1 MYVITSVWE
10 RERVKKSSWDFTH
23 FSGVCVSLSFSLW
36 LRTFLKICLCML
48 IWISV
53 YTHLYTSV
61 FVCVYARAYGRRP
74 AVPSAHTQR
83 RHFLVYRCRTLWCSR
98 LLAGHFISILLAQ
111 WTLHLHCLDP
121 LSARTARTEG
131 APGANT
137 TRHIRFEPTAVSPP
151 DISRPSAEPGETARG
166 ELWLH

>member
-1 MYVITSVWE
+1 MAMDGQMS
-10 RERVKKSSWDFTH
+10 D
-23 FSGVCVSLSFSLW
+23 SL
-36 LRTFLKICLCML
+36 
-48 IWISV
+48 V
-53 YTHLYTSV
+53 
-61 FVCVYARAYGRRP
+61 
-74 AVPSAHTQR
+74 
-83 RHFLVYRCRTLWCSR
+83 SR

-166 ELWLH
+166 PPMCEDPVWSQRTWKQVDKHPSPSGLRHQRLA